1 MNLLWNY
8 YLKVDCVSCV
18 KKKALT
24 QTQLAQILNVSQ
36 ATVAKWETG
45 DREPDLIMILR
56 LCEVLET
63 SVDYL
68 LGVSDV

>member
-1 MNLLWNY
+1 MEILFNSRLRELR
-8 YLKVDCVSCV
+8 KE
-18 KKKALT
+18 KALT

-36 ATVAKWETG
+36 ATVAKWETD

-56 LCEVLET
+56 LCEVFET

>member
-1 MNLLWNY
+1 MEILFNSRLRELR
-8 YLKVDCVSCV
+8 KE
-18 KKKALT
+18 KALT

>member
-1 MNLLWNY
+1 MEILFNSRLRELR
-8 YLKVDCVSCV
+8 KE
-18 KKKALT
+18 KALT

-56 LCEVLET
+56 LCEGFET

>member
-1 MNLLWNY
+1 MEILFNSRLRELR
-8 YLKVDCVSCV
+8 KE
-18 KKKALT
+18 KALT

-45 DREPDLIMILR
+45 DREPDLIMIWR

>member
-1 MNLLWNY
+1 M
-8 YLKVDCVSCV
+8 SCV

>member
-1 MNLLWNY
+1 MEILFNSRLRELR
-8 YLKVDCVSCV
+8 KE
-18 KKKALT
+18 KALT

-56 LCEVLET
+56 LCEVFET

>member
-1 MNLLWNY
+1 M
-8 YLKVDCVSCV
+8 SCV

-56 LCEVLET
+56 LCEVFET

>member
-1 MNLLWNY
+1 MEILFNSRLRELR
-8 YLKVDCVSCV
+8 KE
-18 KKKALT
+18 KALT

-45 DREPDLIMILR
+45 DRDPDLIMILR
-56 LCEVLET
+56 LCEVFET